1 MRDHGL
7 ADIFFPKSI
16 AVVGASANPQK
27 LGYACVEGI
36 LKGGYQGKIYPIN
49 PTARSILGIECLAD
63 ASEIPKGIDLAI
75 MMLPAEKV
83 PGVLETLAGRDVKGV
98 LIPAGGFAETGERG
112 VDLQRAIEAVCAQS
126 KMRVLGPNIPGFIN
140 ADAQLVATL
149 AGGPVGG
156 GPLAIVSQ
164 AGSVGYALLRG
175 LHAQGI
181 DFGRFICLGNQAD
194 ISDAEVID
202 FLAADPEI
210 RSIGLYVESVKDG
223 RRFVETARRVTATKP
238 VVVLKGGRTA
248 AGLGAIFSH
257 TASVSSPERIYR
269 AAFRRAGVLQAQNLR
284 QLGML
289 TFALGRQRPPRG
301 NRIAIVTS
309 LAGMGVIA
317 SDTCERLQLSLP
329 SPSDATKARLREV
342 LPAMASMRNPID
354 LTGDVSPEMLART
367 VEILATSGEY
377 DGVVPLVMGVPGS
390 DTFGNDA
397 YAQRLL
403 PVLRQLVEQ
412 GIAIS
417 VGWVM
422 NEVGGAEFNA
432 VSKLLHEHGVPV
444 SEMPEDA
451 MEVMG
456 GMAARARVAKAA
468 LRREGAAPALPATWA
483 AGLHMHATARRTILT
498 EHDAK
503 SLLAAAGVN
512 VALSRLA
519 DSAESAVAHAKALGF
534 PVVMKVQSADVSHKS
549 DMGGVVLGLETEAA
563 VGAAYA
569 TLVER
574 FRQAAP
580 GKRLDGIGVQPMIRE
595 RGVELICGVSNDA
608 QFGKYVMVGLGGVS
622 IELLEDVALRLLPVD
637 EGDIAEMLLELKS
650 APLLG
655 DYRGRRA
662 VKRDALIALISDI
675 CRLAQAPEVEELEL
689 NPILATEKTAVAL
702 DARIRLRAGAS
713 SQA

>member
-1 MRDHGL
+1 MQDHVL

-36 LKGGYQGKIYPIN
+36 VKGGYQGKIYPIN

-83 PGVLETLAGRDVKGV
+83 PGVLETLAGREVKGV
-98 LIPAGGFAETGERG
+98 LIPAGGFAETGDRG
-112 VDLQRAIEAVCAQS
+112 VDLQRAIQEVCAKS
-126 KMRVLGPNIPGFIN
+126 SIRVLGPNIPGFIN
-140 ADAQLVATL
+140 AEARLVATL

-175 LHAQGI
+175 LNAQGI
-181 DFGRFICLGNQAD
+181 EFGRFICLGNQAD

-210 RSIGLYVESVKDG
+210 RAIGLYVESVKDG
-223 RRFVETARRVTATKP
+223 RRFVEVARRVTANKP
-238 VVVLKGGRTA
+238 IVVLKGGRTA

-257 TASVSSPERIYR
+257 TASISSPERLYR

-329 SPSDATKARLREV
+329 GPSEATKSRLREV

-354 LTGDVSPEMLART
+354 LTGDVSPNMLART
-367 VEILATSGEY
+367 IEILAASGEY
-377 DGVVPLVMGVPGS
+377 DGIVPLVMGVPGS
-390 DTFGNDA
+390 ETFGNEA
-397 YAQRLL
+397 YAQRVL
-403 PVLRQLVEQ
+403 PVLRDLVKQ

-422 NEVGGAEFNA
+422 DEVGGAEFSA
-432 VSKLLHEHGVPV
+432 VCKLLHAQGVPV

-456 GMAARARVAKAA
+456 GMAARTRVAKAA
-468 LRREGAAPALPATWA
+468 HKTAQSTPPSNWV
-483 AGLHMHATARRTILT
+483 AGLKQHAATGRAILT

-503 SLLAAAGVN
+503 SLLAAAGIN
-512 VALSRLA
+512 VASSRLA
-519 DSAESAVAHAKALGF
+519 TSAKSAVSHAKELGF
-534 PVVMKVQSADVSHKS
+534 PVVLKIQSAEVSHKS
-549 DMGGVVLGLETEAA
+549 DIGGVVLGLETEAA
-563 VGAAYA
+563 VAATYE

-580 GKRLDGIGVQPMIRE
+580 GKRLDGIGVQPMVRE
-595 RGVELICGVSNDA
+595 RGVELVCGISNDP

-622 IELLEDVALRLLPVD
+622 IELLEDVTLRLLPVD
-637 EGDIAEMLLELKS
+637 ETEIAEMLLELKS
-650 APLLG
+650 AALLG

-662 VKRDALIALISDI
+662 VNRERLIKLIAGI
-675 CRLAQAPEVEELEL
+675 CRLAEAPEVEELEL
-689 NPILATEKTAVAL
+689 NPILATEKSVIGL
-702 DARIRLRAGAS
+702 DARIRLRAGAPS
-713 SQA
+713 LP